1 MTLKIKVLGP
11 GCPNCQRVEENTE
24 EALEVLGEEKPD
36 LEATLQ
42 HVTNFN
48 EIMEYDILSTPG
60 LVVNEEVVCA
70 GRVPRVE
77 EVVKWLRDTLDGQ
90 SE

>member
-1 MTLKIKVLGP
+1 V
-11 GCPNCQRVEENTE
+11 
-24 EALEVLGEEKPD
+24 EALEMLNEERPN

-70 GRVPRVE
+70 GRVPRIN
-77 EVVKWLRDTLDGQ
+77 EVVSWLRAALD
-90 SE
+90 EA

>member
-1 MTLKIKVLGP
+1 MLAIKVLGP
-11 GCPNCQRVEENTE
+11 GCPNCQRVEKNTV

-42 HVTNFN
+42 HVMDFN
-48 EIMEYDILSTPG
+48 EIMEYDILVTPG

-70 GRVPRVE
+70 GRVPKVG
-77 EVVKWLRDTLDGQ
+77 EVVNWLRTALDDRA
-90 SE
+90 E